1 MFSNVKLFTLT
12 VLVIVNLVGLQR
24 GNSYGQS
31 MEQELAKA
39 ERNFINGRRAESM
52 PSVYGHYLPQAYEDA
67 FAIYRKYGV
76 QSGQVVHVCNYLGIY
91 YKRRG
96 DYKKAMDFYGWGLP
110 IAEEFKLS
118 LDHLLINIGNLYS
131 LRFQYAEAISYY
143 NQASEVLQKEGDK
156 ETECDQLNALG
167 LCYLNAG
174 EYEKAKSCFE
184 KALTM
189 AKADDYE
196 IGIGATCGN
205 LGILS
210 FNQGYFRE
218 AKEFDDV
225 WSSTFQ
231 TQSNLD
237 GKIKLARGEVDKAIL
252 VFKELAD
259 SLLLGKAYL
268 RKGDFSNSLKC
279 FKGALRNDEIKWN
292 DSNYLLAAYIGL
304 GQALEGMRDKQGART
319 YYEDATELIRPFANS
334 LKAKQKEDF
343 LNVERYGFKRKDAL
357 LGLERISDVK
367 Q

>member
-1 MFSNVKLFTLT
+1 M
-12 VLVIVNLVGLQR
+12 
-24 GNSYGQS
+24 
-31 MEQELAKA
+31 
-39 ERNFINGRRAESM
+39 
-52 PSVYGHYLPQAYEDA
+52 
-67 FAIYRKYGV
+67 
-76 QSGQVVHVCNYLGIY
+76 
-91 YKRRG
+91 
-96 DYKKAMDFYGWGLP
+96 
-110 IAEEFKLS
+110 
-118 LDHLLINIGNLYS
+118 
-131 LRFQYAEAISYY
+131 
-143 NQASEVLQKEGDK
+143 
-156 ETECDQLNALG
+156 
-167 LCYLNAG
+167 
-174 EYEKAKSCFE
+174 
-184 KALTM
+184 
-189 AKADDYE
+189 
-196 IGIGATCGN
+196 
-205 LGILS
+205 S

-343 LNVERYGFKRKDAL
+343 LNVERYGFKRKDAF